1 MKTREVVTKWPIAGD
16 IPLIGQFFRNTNSIR
31 EKRELVIL
39 VTPSIINDDQGGN
52 YGYGYEPATQD
63 AKKLI
68 YQP

>member
-1 MKTREVVTKWPIAGD
+1 
-16 IPLIGQFFRNTNSIR
+16 LIGQFFRKTNSIR

-39 VTPSIINDDQGGN
+39 VTPAIVNDDQGGD
-52 YGYGYEPATQD
+52 YGYGYEPSTQA